1 MMFLKMLERS
11 VSSIVPFPGDLFLDV
26 FGGFLEYR
34 DGKVGFSLDFQ
45 SLEESFGLNSL
56 E

>member
-26 FGGFLEYR
+26 FLNIEMEKWDFR
-34 DGKVGFSLDFQ
+34 WISKVWRRVSV
-45 SLEESFGLNSL
+45 
-56 E
+56 